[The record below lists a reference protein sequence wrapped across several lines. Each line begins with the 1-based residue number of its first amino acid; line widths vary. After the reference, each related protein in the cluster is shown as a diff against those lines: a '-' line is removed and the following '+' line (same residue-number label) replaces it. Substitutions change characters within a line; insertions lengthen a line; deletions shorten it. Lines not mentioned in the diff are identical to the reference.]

1 MPTPSLAR
9 IAAVATV
16 ILSFAS
22 PGAHAAA
29 MAFDATSNAVY
40 ATSWSN
46 GQNGGF
52 GFGPWAMSFSG
63 LAGAFVASSG
73 ANGDG
78 TGNIDVSAISWGLFA
93 RDPFTLAEAVR
104 PFTAG
109 GVTGDSTL
117 GIGEKFIL
125 KFDNGYVD
133 DGGAVGFGLRNA
145 AGENRFEFFLQG
157 SLTAYTVNIATDVQT
172 VHQETGGGMAI
183 AFELT
188 GADTFQLEIN
198 YAVGSPSTETF
209 TGMLQGT
216 PGSGI
221 DRFRL
226 FNFAAGISSPGNGK
240 NVFFNSVSVVP
251 EPSSALLIAAGS
263 LVVLRRRLRS

>member
-1 MPTPSLAR
+1 MPTPSIAR

-16 ILSFAS
+16 ILSFT
-22 PGAHAAA
+22 PLGAQAAA
-29 MAFDATSNAVY
+29 MAFDDTSNAIY

-63 LAGAFVASSG
+63 LAGAFVASSA

-78 TGNIDVSAISWGLFA
+78 TGNIDVNGIAWALFA
-93 RDPFTLAEAVR
+93 REPGTLAEAIR

-109 GVTGDSTL
+109 GVTGNNTL
-117 GIGEKFIL
+117 GIGEQFIL
-125 KFDNGYVD
+125 RFDNGFVD

-157 SLTAYTVNIATDVQT
+157 NLTTYTLNIANDVQT
-172 VHQETGGGMAI
+172 VHQETGGGMTI
-183 AFELT
+183 AFTLT
-188 GADTFQLEIN
+188 GPDTFQLNIN

-209 TGMLQGT
+209 TGTLQGT

-221 DRFRL
+221 DRFRF
-226 FNFAAGISSPGNGK
+226 FNFAAGVGGK
-240 NVFFNSVSVVP
+240 NVFYNSVQVIP
-251 EPSSALLIAAGS
+251 EPSSALLIAAGT
-263 LVVLRRRLRS
+263 LFAVRRRLRR